1 MATPN
6 LPARPPNSGIGASDE
21 STMDALIAQGTL
33 PAGLSG
39 TFVGIGPDSDIP
51 SAGVGEF
58 AAHDGVV
65 HSVHLDSGGTISY
78 RSRWVIT
85 DTVANRLGVN
95 QSPGP
100 RNSGPDVVAG
110 SIVAFGGSI
119 LAFGDGSLAYEL
131 TTDLET
137 LRRVDLAGHARGLV
151 AFPKRDPI
159 GGNLHVL
166 AVSASGEQAYVVISA
181 GAFTR
186 TSHPIAG
193 APTWINDL
201 AITRDRLVF
210 LADGFIGVAPRD
222 GEAHITWIPTGRGAP
237 HPVHAFDDRDDIVLH
252 CITPS
257 LERWTL
263 TAASGTMHTEVLDR
277 TARRFATTNEHS
289 IDVLPSA
296 LWTVGDGTVRR
307 HDLLTTGQV
316 ERRFGDAQPG
326 DLVFVGDPARPV
338 EADGGW
344 LVGFVHS
351 PAGQGTDLVVL
362 DAADIT
368 SPPVASVRIPRQIS
382 CGLHST
388 WIPSA
393 DQ

>member
-1 MATPN
+1 M
-6 LPARPPNSGIGASDE
+6 PPNSGIGAPDE
-21 STMDALIAQGTL
+21 STVDALTARGTL
-33 PAGLSG
+33 PTGLSG
-39 TFVGIGPDSDIP
+39 AFVGIGPHSDIP
-51 SAGVGEF
+51 SAGLGEV

-65 HSVHLDSGGTISY
+65 HSVHLDSAGTISY

-85 DTVANRLGVN
+85 DTVAKRLGVN
-95 QSPGP
+95 RSPGP
-100 RNSGPDVVAG
+100 RIAGPDVVAG

-131 TTDLET
+131 TADLET
-137 LRRVDLAGHARGLV
+137 LRRVDLAGHARSLV

-159 GGNLHVL
+159 GGDLHVL
-166 AVSASGEQAYVVISA
+166 AVSASGEQAHVAISA
-181 GAFTR
+181 GALTR
-186 TSHPIAG
+186 TCHPITG
-193 APTWINDL
+193 APTWISDL

-210 LADGFIGVAPRD
+210 VADGFVGVAPRD

-237 HPVHAFDDRDDIVLH
+237 HPVHAHDDRDDIVLH

-263 TAASGTMHTEVLDR
+263 SPAPGTVHTEVLDG
-277 TARRFATTNEHS
+277 TARRFAKTNGRS
-289 IDVLPSA
+289 IDVVPSV
-296 LWTVGDGTVRR
+296 LWTIGDGTLRR
-307 HDLLTTGQV
+307 HDLLTTGRV
-316 ERRFGDAQPG
+316 ERSFGDAQPG
-326 DLVFVGDPARPV
+326 DLVFVDDPSRPD

-351 PAGQGTDLVVL
+351 PAGHGTDLVVL

-368 SPPVASVRIPRQIS
+368 SPPVASVRIPRQIPR
-382 CGLHST
+382 GLHST

>member
-1 MATPN
+1 MA
-6 LPARPPNSGIGASDE
+6 PPIQPTGPSKSVISVPDQ
-21 STMDALIAQGTL
+21 STMNALTARGTL

-39 TFVGIGPDSDIP
+39 TFIGIGPDPDTP
-51 SAGVGEF
+51 SAGVGEV
-58 AAHDGVV
+58 AADDGVV

-85 DTVANRLGVN
+85 DAVAKRLGVD

-100 RNSGPDVVAG
+100 RNSGPDVVAS

-119 LAFGDGSLAYEL
+119 LAFGDDSLAYEL
-131 TTDLET
+131 TPDLET
-137 LRRVDLAGHARGLV
+137 LRRVDLAGHARSLV

-159 GGNLHVL
+159 GGDLHVL
-166 AVSASGEQAYVVISA
+166 AVAASGEQAHVVISA
-181 GAFTR
+181 GALTR
-186 TSHPIAG
+186 TSRPVAG
-193 APTWINDL
+193 PPTWIDDL
-201 AITRDRLVF
+201 AITRDSVVF
-210 LADGFIGVAPRD
+210 VADGFVGVARRD

-237 HPVHAFDDRDDIVLH
+237 RPVHAHDDRDDVVLH

-257 LERWTL
+257 LERWTFS
-263 TAASGTMHTEVLDR
+263 AASGTMHTEVLDG
-277 TARRFATTNEHS
+277 TARRFASTNEHS
-289 IDVLPSA
+289 IDMVPSV
-296 LWTVGDGTVRR
+296 LWTIGDGAVRR

-316 ERRFGDAQPG
+316 ERSFGDAQPG
-326 DLVFVGDPARPV
+326 DLVFVDDPARPR

-344 LVGFVHS
+344 LVGFVHH

-368 SPPVASVRIPRQIS
+368 SPPVANVRIPHQIPR
-382 CGLHST
+382 GLHST

>member
-1 MATPN
+1 
-6 LPARPPNSGIGASDE
+6 
-21 STMDALIAQGTL
+21 MDALIAQGTL

-51 SAGVGEF
+51 SAGVGEV

-65 HSVHLDSGGTISY
+65 HSVHLGSDGTISY

-85 DTVANRLGVN
+85 DAVAKRLGVN

-100 RNSGPDVVAG
+100 RNSGPDVVAS

-131 TTDLET
+131 TADLET

-166 AVSASGEQAYVVISA
+166 AVSASGEQAHVVISA
-181 GAFTR
+181 GALTR
-186 TSHPIAG
+186 TSRPVTG

-201 AITRDRLVF
+201 AITCDRLVF
-210 LADGFIGVAPRD
+210 VADGFVGVAPRD
-222 GEAHITWIPTGRGAP
+222 GEAHITWITTGRGAP
-237 HPVHAFDDRDDIVLH
+237 HPVHAYDDRDDIVLH

-263 TAASGTMHTEVLDR
+263 TAASGTMHTEVLDG

-289 IDVLPSA
+289 IDVLPRV

-316 ERRFGDAQPG
+316 ERSFGDAQPG
-326 DLVFVGDPARPV
+326 DIVFVDDPARPD

-344 LVGFVHS
+344 LVGFVHY
-351 PAGQGTDLVVL
+351 PVGQGTELVVL

-368 SPPVASVRIPRQIS
+368 SPPVASVRIPRQIPR
-382 CGLHST
+382 GLHST